1 MNKLEIPKNHPR
13 YESLVRRSRLIEF
26 YEKGIV
32 TISGLISHGRG
43 EAFDY
48 ILGEKSNDYAI
59 LSEKAALGLILKS
72 EKPVISVNGNVAAL
86 ADDAIIDL
94 SRKYGIT
101 VEANIFHWS
110 KERIEKIVRHFES
123 KGLSILG
130 RNQNMRIPGLESE
143 RGRCEFDGIYTA
155 DTVIIPLEDGD
166 RAEALRKMGK
176 KVITIDLNP
185 LSRTS
190 RAGHISIVDDVNRA
204 FKNMISFDQNESI
217 SVYERFDNSKNVV
230 KILEFMSNRLSS
242 LKDWPDNL

>member
-1 MNKLEIPKNHPR
+1 VNKLEIPKNHPR
-13 YESLVRRSRLIEF
+13 YESLIRRNRLIEF

-72 EKPVISVNGNVAAL
+72 KKPVISVNGNVTAL
-86 ADDAIIDL
+86 ADDAIIEF
-94 SRKYGIT
+94 SKKYGII

-110 KERIEKIVRHFES
+110 QERIEKIVKHFES

-130 RNQNMRIPGLESE
+130 RNQNMWIPGLESN
-143 RGRCEFDGIYTA
+143 RGRCEFEGIFSA
-155 DTVIIPLEDGD
+155 DTVVIPLEDGD
-166 RAEALRKMGK
+166 RAEALIKMGK
-176 KVITIDLNP
+176 NVITIDLNP

-204 FKNMISFDQNESI
+204 FKNMASFDRDESI
-217 SVYERFDNSKNVV
+217 SIYEKFDNSKNIV
-230 KILEFMSNRLSS
+230 KILEFMSIRLSS